1 MAKSDK
7 SRDDKRTAA
16 SAEERFLRASRE
28 ASLGASARNI
38 GPATVVSP
46 STRPDARADTDRELT
61 HDARAPWR
69 DESPPPR
76 GSREASLG
84 ASRRKFDPADVLPP
98 SAKPDARADSE
109 RELTHDA
116 RFRGEDNG

>member
-7 SRDDKRTAA
+7 SRDEKRTGA

-28 ASLGASARNI
+28 ASLGASAR
-38 GPATVVSP
+38 
-46 STRPDARADTDRELT
+46 
-61 HDARAPWR
+61 
-69 DESPPPR
+69 
-76 GSREASLG
+76 
-84 ASRRKFDPADVLPP
+84 KFDPTTVVPP
-98 SAKPDARADSE
+98 SAKPDAWADSE